1 MKLPAWFTNLF
12 STFFSTK
19 AVVEPAAIGSAEI
32 EAADGH
38 DEYEGLLEKEPEAK
52 TPEEWGFDKVELV
65 LEEGD
70 RSSEVTSF
78 QKKLEALGYE
88 LSRFGADGSLGGE
101 TLSEVKDFQDDH
113 DLADEENALK
123 VRGVGKRTFDAV
135 EANFNA
141 LPTPSVVPAERI
153 PDGTITTIDD
163 DIPFVDIRDTHS
175 GKKRPRR
182 RKKGWKDVKGITLH
196 QTATELGTNPSRYRN
211 VACHIAVP
219 SDGQIVYVN
228 PLEWVVWHGNAF
240 NNKDVGF
247 EIDGHFAG
255 VEDFNEETGEWVP
268 DLNTYW
274 KPSSK
279 PDRKPLSVTEAQVRS
294 TLAAIGWVI
303 EEVARHGGKVE
314 YIHAHRQSSKS
325 RTSDP
330 GEKVWKLIA
339 LEAQKRWGLKDGGK
353 DFKLG
358 GTTIPEE
365 WNPDYVGSKYRQ
377 YG

>member
-1 MKLPAWFTNLF
+1 MQKSNWFSKLIQLLF
-12 STFFSTK
+12 GAKTPEALPMGSEDI
-19 AVVEPAAIGSAEI
+19 AV
-32 EAADGH
+32 ADGH
-38 DEYEGLLEKEPEAK
+38 DEYDGLLEKEPESK
-52 TPEEWGFDKVELV
+52 TVEEWGLDKVELV
-65 LEEGD
+65 LKEDDRGD
-70 RSSEVTSF
+70 AVTDF

-123 VRGVGKRTFDAV
+123 VRGVGRRTFEAV
-135 EANFNA
+135 EANFAA
-141 LPTPSVVPAERI
+141 LPTPTVVPAATV
-153 PDGTITTIDD
+153 PDGTITTIGD
-163 DIPFVDIRDTHS
+163 DIPFIDIRDTHS

-196 QTATELGTNPSRYRN
+196 QTATELGLKPKRYRN
-211 VACHIAVP
+211 VACHIAIP
-219 SDGQIVYVN
+219 RDGTLIYVN
-228 PLEWVVWHGNAF
+228 PLEWVVWHGNSF

-255 VEDFNEETGEWVP
+255 VETLNEETGEWVP
-268 DLNTYW
+268 NLKTYW
-274 KPSSK
+274 KPRSK
-279 PDRKPLSVTEAQVRS
+279 PNRKPLSVTDEQVKS
-294 TLAAIGWVI
+294 TLAAIEWVI
-303 EEVARHGGKVE
+303 DEVARHGGKVE

-339 LEAQKRWGLKDGGK
+339 LEAQKRWGLKDGGAK
-353 DFKLG
+353 FKLG

-365 WNPDYVGSKYRQ
+365 WNPEYVGSKYRQ